1 MPTVTRQR
9 TRSPAVV
16 AWLHLGRVF
25 TLTDRRAEQTLR
37 AFDLTHPQF
46 GVLAPLRERDGLTQQ
61 ELSQRLLLDKSNLCR
76 ILTLLEGEG
85 LLERQPDR
93 EDRRVNRILL
103 TSRGRRVLDQ
113 AVPAMDAVLE
123 EQFRGLDRAEQR
135 TLSALLRRLERG
147 ASEPEETPAPP
158 S

>member
-25 TLTDRRAEQTLR
+25 VLTDRRAEQALR
-37 AFDLTHPQF
+37 AFGLTHPQF
-46 GVLAPLRERDGLTQQ
+46 GVLARLRDRDGLTQQ
-61 ELSQRLLLDKSNLCR
+61 ELSQGLLLDKSNLCR

-85 LLERQPDR
+85 LLERQPDGD
-93 EDRRVNRILL
+93 DRRVNRVLL
-103 TSRGRRVLDQ
+103 TARGRRVLDQ
-113 AVPAMDAVLE
+113 AVPALDAILE
-123 EQFRGLDRAEQR
+123 EQFRSLDRAAQR
-135 TLSALLRRLERG
+135 TLSTLLRRLERC
-147 ASEPEETPAPP
+147 ASAPEASTPP